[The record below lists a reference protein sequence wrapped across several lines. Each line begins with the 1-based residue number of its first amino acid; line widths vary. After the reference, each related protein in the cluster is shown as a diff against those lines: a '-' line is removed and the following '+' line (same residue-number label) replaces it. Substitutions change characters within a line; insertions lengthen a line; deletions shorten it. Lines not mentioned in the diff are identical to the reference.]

1 MVDVGGQW
9 YFDPSDTEL
18 LIMCCLLIFISKA
31 KTGQIHKLSC
41 SGKRGSEEEDFILQ
55 REIAGDGSVA
65 DGASG
70 TENQI
75 CPVTDVL
82 LDHIGVSVFDC
93 DTKAAFCRYDPGSSP
108 QREAQIQ
115 RQDAQKAQADSL

>member
-1 MVDVGGQW
+1 
-9 YFDPSDTEL
+9 
-18 LIMCCLLIFISKA
+18 MCCLLILIGKA

-41 SGKRGSEEEDFILQ
+41 SGKRCSEEEDLILQ

-70 TENQI
+70 TEDQI
-75 CPVTDVL
+75 CPVTYVL
-82 LDHIGVSVFDC
+82 LNLIRVSVLDC
-93 DTKAAFCRYDPGSSP
+93 E
-108 QREAQIQ
+108 REAQIQ

>member
-1 MVDVGGQW
+1 MAGQMVL
-9 YFDPSDTEL
+9 P
-18 LIMCCLLIFISKA
+18 IMCCLLIFISKA
-31 KTGQIHKLSC
+31 KAGQIHKLGC

-93 DTKAAFCRYDPGSSP
+93 DTKAIFADMIRV
-108 QREAQIQ
+108 QVHKREAQIQ